1 MLEVSLDNNRLLKVV
16 EGDITKIPVDA
27 IVNAAN
33 SQLAG
38 GGGVDG
44 AIHKAGGPAIM
55 AELDVIRNVRKRIE
69 TGEAVVT
76 TAGNL
81 PAAFVFHA
89 VGPVYQDGESGEPE
103 LLASSYRNSLRLAD
117 RNAVKTISSPSISAG
132 VYGYPM
138 EEAAEIALTEVMDYL
153 GRPQTGVE
161 QVILVAFGK
170 AAYGTYL
177 RVMRRMKLVT
187 Q

>member
-33 SQLAG
+33 GQLAG

-44 AIHKAGGPAIM
+44 AIHKAGGPAIK
-55 AELDVIRNVRKRIE
+55 AELSQIQGCP
-69 TGEAVVT
+69 TGSAVMT
-76 TAGNL
+76 SAGNL
-81 PAAFVFHA
+81 PAKYVFHA
-89 VGPVYQDGESGEPE
+89 VGPVYQDGESGEPD
-103 LLASSYRNSLRLAD
+103 LLSSCYRSCLKLAD
-117 RNAVKTISSPSISAG
+117 QHGVKTISFPSISAG

-138 EEAAEIALTEVMDYL
+138 DEAAEIALTEVMDYL

-161 QVILVAFGK
+161 NVILVVFGK
-170 AAYGTYL
+170 AAYATYL
-177 RVMRRMKLVT
+177 RVMRRMALVT

>member
-44 AIHKAGGPAIM
+44 AIHKAGGAAIK
-55 AELDVIRNVRKRIE
+55 AELNLIRAAKKCVA

-76 TAGNL
+76 TAGSL
-81 PAAFVFHA
+81 PARFVFHA

-103 LLASSYRNSLRLAD
+103 LLASCYRNCLKLAD
-117 RNAVKTISSPSISAG
+117 QNGAKTISFPSISAG
-132 VYGYPM
+132 VYGYPLD
-138 EEAAEIALTEVMDYL
+138 EAAEIALTEVMDYL
-153 GRPQTGVE
+153 GRPQTAVD
-161 QVILVAFGK
+161 QVILVVFGK
-170 AAYGTYL
+170 ADYGTFL
-177 RVMRRMKLVT
+177 RVMRRMGLT